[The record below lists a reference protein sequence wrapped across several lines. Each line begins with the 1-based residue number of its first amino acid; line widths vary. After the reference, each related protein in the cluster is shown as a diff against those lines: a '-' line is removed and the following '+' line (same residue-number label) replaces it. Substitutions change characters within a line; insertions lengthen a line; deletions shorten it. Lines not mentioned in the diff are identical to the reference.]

1 MITLKRLPFSS
12 CCLSIGFALFL
23 GAGQAS
29 AGGVSQTSSDTT
41 TTPQLKATPRQGPIP
56 DADWLAPFV
65 YGTPAADGRPGEYY
79 FLLGARAVKHK
90 DYKHAMA
97 MYKVAASWAFK
108 PAEYNLGVMYL
119 RGQSTLVDMP
129 RALAWMTLA
138 AERNDPKYVEARN
151 LFNGHLTDAQF
162 KEANAIMAQLLP
174 TYGDKVA
181 LARAK
186 ARWREV
192 LASSTCSRVGSAACP
207 GTISVGAGSTNLTA
221 NGTFDYY
228 QPLREST
235 NPYDPKFVRHYD
247 VTGTVTVG
255 PLIPI
260 RKDDSGKPATSP
272 SAPSPSDSNH

>member
-1 MITLKRLPFSS
+1 MITPKLLTFSS
-12 CCLSIGFALFL
+12 CCLSIGFALL
-23 GAGQAS
+23 LEAGPAS
-29 AGGVSQTSSDTT
+29 ASGAPQASSDTT
-41 TTPQLKATPRQGPIP
+41 TTPQPKATPRQGPIP

-90 DYKHAMA
+90 GYKHAMA

-119 RGQSTLVDMP
+119 RGQGTPVDMP

-162 KEANAIMAQLLP
+162 NQANLILAQLMP

-207 GTISVGAGSTNLTA
+207 GTISVVAGSTNRKA
-221 NGTFDYY
+221 DGTFDYY
-228 QPLREST
+228 QQLREST

-247 VTGTVTVG
+247 VTGTVTVE

-260 RKDDSGKPATSP
+260 SKSEAEKPAASA